1 MIYFDNAATGGF
13 KPAQA
18 IESAVYAMKNLNANA
33 GRSGHKLSLLA
44 AKKIFEARKA
54 VSSLFNNGSP
64 ERIVFT
70 SNCTSALNAAIF
82 GLIGEGEKVV
92 TTVTEH
98 NSVLRPLYELKRR
111 GRISLE
117 IISPAASAV
126 TVDDIEKALSGEV
139 GTVVLNAASNV
150 TGTENDI
157 EGIGKLL
164 KEKNIR
170 FIVDGAQAAGHKQI
184 DMKKLGIDALCAAGH
199 KGLMATQGVGVLAF
213 NAKTRIYPT
222 VFGGTGTETFNEGM
236 PDNYPERLEAGTMN
250 TPAILSLGE
259 SSLYLKENL
268 AYISAQLLNMSE
280 FLINRLSEK
289 PYLKVYSIPNRCG
302 IVAFSHNEIPSQG
315 LAEILSEKYDIAV
328 RGGFHCAPLMHKF
341 LGTEK
346 WGLVRVSLAPQN
358 TRKEISALISA
369 LDEISFAE

>member
-54 VSSLFNNGSP
+54 VSALFNNGSP

-139 GTVVLNAASNV
+139 GTVVMNAASNV

-170 FIVDGAQAAGHKQI
+170 YIVDGAQAAGHKQI

-213 NAKTRIYPT
+213 NAKTKIYPT